1 MPVVLRICHDVEY
14 IWHDQLFTDIFYD
27 IFYEFVRLCYGHFS
41 QSCVPFSLF
50 LQRGLFDQPTA
61 KAFRSNILEKRDSED
76 PMVLYRRFRGGDP
89 DPDALL
95 KARGLK

>member
-1 MPVVLRICHDVEY
+1 MFILLILSGMSAVVLEMPVVLRICHDVEY

-61 KAFRSNILEKRDSED
+61 KAFRSNILEKRTQ
-76 PMVLYRRFRGGDP
+76 
-89 DPDALL
+89 L
-95 KARGLK
+95 KA

>member
-1 MPVVLRICHDVEY
+1 M
-14 IWHDQLFTDIFYD
+14 DQVSSTGLTKM
-27 IFYEFVRLCYGHFS
+27 R
-41 QSCVPFSLF
+41 PLF

-61 KAFRSNILEKRDSED
+61 KSFRSNILEKGDSED